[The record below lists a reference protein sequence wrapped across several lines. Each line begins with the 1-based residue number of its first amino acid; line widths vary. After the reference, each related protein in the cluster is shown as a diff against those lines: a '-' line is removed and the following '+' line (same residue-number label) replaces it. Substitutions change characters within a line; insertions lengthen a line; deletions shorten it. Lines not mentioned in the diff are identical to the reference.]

1 LPALGKIGNK
11 TMLYFKKK
19 TTGFTLI
26 EALIALT
33 VTSLGALALASF
45 QTDLTKTGGLN
56 KTRSEA
62 LVLAEAKLA
71 TFKNITSQANYNTD
85 LKEKE
90 EPYDDPDNP
99 LTGTNASF
107 TRQWTITDITNPERK
122 QIEVNVSWG
131 ALPTDK
137 VTLMT
142 ELTWTNIGNSNLGAI
157 AGANQATP
165 LLSPSPNNN
174 SSTLDS
180 ALAISNAPE
189 DDPTELTSA
198 LFKTKDVEGNTILID
213 TATVTA
219 NTNTLLTC
227 YGNIELAITGT
238 IHTVNTLNAIRP
250 AVSQFG
256 TCAFNPTSNQTAA
269 EYSCYVCGNCEHSA
283 DTNGCPAE
291 PAPGNDIGPGGW
303 RGKVGLTGL
312 VDGEKVCQSAH
323 INDTD
328 SEPSTAREYTTLRN
342 NNDTIT
348 SEGINTPYACQN
360 FLIVNQNGNNS
371 NSNCATEYDKI
382 KTNDP
387 NFIIANKKI
396 TRTLTGIEENT
407 VLATNT
413 DACSSAQY
421 NYTVSGEIS
430 GTHTNKVT
438 ITISESGFCNTGT
451 DSSYQ
456 CTVTSNETDV
466 TLTATTT
473 QNNATI
479 TSNLDLFDDN
489 DATATGS
496 PSPIIEIQH
505 NGATTIENVNF
516 ISASE

>member
-1 LPALGKIGNK
+1 
-11 TMLYFKKK
+11 MLYFKKN
-19 TTGFTLI
+19 TQGFTLI

-71 TFKNITSQANYNTD
+71 TFKNKTSQADYDTD
-85 LKEKE
+85 LNEGG
-90 EPYDDPDNP
+90 PYDDPDNP

-107 TRQWTITDITNPERK
+107 TRQWTITDKTNPERK
-122 QIEVNVSWG
+122 QVEVTVSWPVG
-131 ALPTDK
+131 ASTEK

-142 ELTWTNIGNSNLGAI
+142 VLSWTNPGNSNLDGI
-157 AGANQATP
+157 VGANQATP
-165 LLSPSPNNN
+165 LKSPSPNNN

-180 ALAISNAPE
+180 GLAIDTSA
-189 DDPTELTSA
+189 TLTSLA
-198 LFKTKDVEGNTILID
+198 SGLFKTKDVDGNTILID
-213 TATVTA
+213 TATVTN

-256 TCAFNPTSNQTAA
+256 TCAFNPTSNQTSAD
-269 EYSCYVCGNCEHSA
+269 YGCYVCGNCEDSA
-283 DTNGCPAE
+283 GDYGCPAV

-328 SEPSTAREYTTLRN
+328 SEPSTAREYTTLRTYDN
-342 NNDTIT
+342 GTIK

-421 NYTVSGEIS
+421 NYTVSGTIS
-430 GTHTNKVT
+430 GSHTNKVELAFNRNGQFFENPDT
-438 ITISESGFCNTGT
+438 PF
-451 DSSYQ
+451 DYQ
-456 CTVTSNETDV
+456 FEVTSNESDV
-466 TLTATTT
+466 TLTATIVHPGTQISAHVDSCTT
-473 QNNATI
+473 PPTI
-479 TSNLDLFDDN
+479 TDN
-489 DATATGS
+489 DTAEVKV
-496 PSPIIEIQH
+496 IINDPTDHGCI
-505 NGATTIENVNF
+505 NF
-516 ISASE
+516 T

>member
-1 LPALGKIGNK
+1 
-11 TMLYFKKK
+11 MLYFKKK

-71 TFKNITSQANYNTD
+71 TFKNITSQANYNTA
-85 LKEKE
+85 LNVGG
-90 EPYDDPDNP
+90 PYYDPP
-99 LTGTNASF
+99 LPGTNASF
-107 TRQWTITDITNPERK
+107 TRQWTVKDKTDPNRK
-122 QIEVNVSWG
+122 QVEVTVSWG
-131 ALPTDK
+131 ALTTDK

-142 ELTWTNIGNSNLGAI
+142 ELTWTNIGNSILGAN
-157 AGANQATP
+157 AGANQATQ
-165 LLSPSPNNN
+165 LQSPSPNNN

-180 ALAISNAPE
+180 TLGIKSN
-189 DDPTELTSA
+189 PTITDLGTGLYS
-198 LFKTKDVEGNTILID
+198 TKDVDGNTILID

-256 TCAFNPTSNQTAA
+256 TCAFNPTSNQTAG
-269 EYSCYVCGNCEHSA
+269 EYHCYVCGNCEHSA
-283 DTNGCPAE
+283 GTNGCPDV

-312 VDGEKVCQSAH
+312 VDGEKVCQSEH
-323 INDTD
+323 INDPD
-328 SEPSTAREYTTLRN
+328 SEPSTAREYTTLRDN
-342 NNDTIT
+342 NGTTT

-396 TRTLTGIEENT
+396 TRTLTDTEDNT
-407 VLATNT
+407 VLAANN
-413 DACSSAQY
+413 DACGNALY

-430 GTHTNKVT
+430 GSHTNKVT
-438 ITISESGFCNTGT
+438 ITINRNGSCDDHPTLSNY
-451 DSSYQ
+451 YQ

-479 TSNLDLFDDN
+479 TSNLDSFVGN
-489 DATATGS
+489 GATATGN
-496 PSPIIEIQH
+496 PTATIVIEH

-516 ISASE
+516 ISD

>member
-1 LPALGKIGNK
+1 
-11 TMLYFKKK
+11 MLYFKKN
-19 TTGFTLI
+19 TQGFTLI

-71 TFKNITSQANYNTD
+71 TFKNKTSQADYDTD

-107 TRQWTITDITNPERK
+107 TRQWTVTDKTNPERK
-122 QIEVNVSWG
+122 QVEVTVSWPVG
-131 ALPTDK
+131 ASTEK

-142 ELTWTNIGNSNLGAI
+142 VLTWTNIGNSILDGI

-180 ALAISNAPE
+180 DSEISNDPKE
-189 DDPTELTSA
+189 NILGHDD
-198 LFKTKDVEGNTILID
+198 LFKAKDMDTTKNVDGNTILID
-213 TATVTA
+213 A
-219 NTNTLLTC
+219 NDNILLTC
-227 YGNIELAITGT
+227 FGNILLEIKGAVYTTTANKLDDIG
-238 IHTVNTLNAIRP
+238 V
-250 AVSQFG
+250 AVSQYG
-256 TCAFNPTSNQTAA
+256 YCAFNPVIGEDSAP
-269 EYSCYVCGNCEHSA
+269 YSCFVCGN
-283 DTNGCPAE
+283 DNI
-291 PAPGNDIGPGGW
+291 GNPDNPIGPGGW

-312 VDGEKVCQSAH
+312 VDSGGGREKVCQSEH
-323 INDTD
+323 INHPD
-328 SEPSTAREYTTLRN
+328 SEPSTAREYTTLRTDN
-342 NNDTIT
+342 GTIT

-360 FLIVNQNGNNS
+360 FLIVNQTGNQ
-371 NSNCATEYDKI
+371 SNCATAYATIQALDA
-382 KTNDP
+382 

-396 TRTLTGIEENT
+396 TRTLTGTVDNT

-438 ITISESGFCNTGT
+438 ITNSESGFCNNHPTLANY
-451 DSSYQ
+451 YQ
-456 CTVTSNETDV
+456 CTVTSNEPDV
-466 TLTATTT
+466 TITATTT

-479 TSNLDLFDDN
+479 TSNLDSLVTN
-489 DATATGS
+489 GASATGA
-496 PSPIIEIQH
+496 PSSIIQIQH
-505 NGATTIENVNF
+505 NSAVTIENVNF
-516 ISASE
+516 ISN

>member
-1 LPALGKIGNK
+1 LPLPALGKIGNK
-11 TMLYFKKK
+11 TMLYFKKN

-45 QTDLTKTGGLN
+45 QTDLTKTSGLN

-71 TFKNITSQANYNTD
+71 FFKKETD
-85 LKEKE
+85 KTA
-90 EPYDDPDNP
+90 YDNHVNGLDTVN
-99 LTGTNASF
+99 GTNATF
-107 TRQWTITDITNPERK
+107 TRQWTLTDKPDPNRK
-122 QIEVNVSWG
+122 QVEVNVSWPVG
-131 ALPTDK
+131 ASTEK

-142 ELTWTNIGNSNLGAI
+142 ELTWTNIGNSILDGI
-157 AGANQATP
+157 AGANQDTQ
-165 LLSPSPNNN
+165 LQSPSPNNN

-180 ALAISNAPE
+180 GLAIDTSA
-189 DDPTELTSA
+189 TLTSLA
-198 LFKTKDVEGNTILID
+198 SGLFKTKDVDGNTILID
-213 TATVTA
+213 TATVTN

-256 TCAFNPTSNQTAA
+256 TCAFNPTSNQTSAG
-269 EYSCYVCGNCEHSA
+269 YGCYVCGNCEDSA
-283 DTNGCPAE
+283 ATNGCPAA
-291 PAPGNDIGPGGW
+291 PAPGNSIGPGGW

-312 VDGEKVCQSAH
+312 VDSGGGREKVCQSEH
-323 INDTD
+323 INHPD
-328 SEPSTAREYTTLRN
+328 SEPSTAREYTTLRTDN
-342 NNDTIT
+342 GTIT

-360 FLIVNQNGNNS
+360 FLIVNQTGNQ
-371 NSNCATEYDKI
+371 SNCATAYATIQALDA
-382 KTNDP
+382 

-396 TRTLTGIEENT
+396 TRTLTGTVDNT

-438 ITISESGFCNTGT
+438 ITNSESGFCNNHPTLANY
-451 DSSYQ
+451 YQ
-456 CTVTSNETDV
+456 CTVTSNEPDV
-466 TLTATTT
+466 TITATTT

-479 TSNLDLFDDN
+479 TSNLDSLVTN
-489 DATATGS
+489 GASATGA
-496 PSPIIEIQH
+496 PSSIIQIQH
-505 NGATTIENVNF
+505 NSAVTIENVNF
-516 ISASE
+516 ISN

>member
-1 LPALGKIGNK
+1 
-11 TMLYFKKK
+11 MLYFKKN
-19 TTGFTLI
+19 TQGFTLI

-71 TFKNITSQANYNTD
+71 TFKNKTSQTHYNTA
-85 LKEKE
+85 LNVGG
-90 EPYDDPDNP
+90 PYDDPDNP

-107 TRQWTITDITNPERK
+107 TRQWTVTDNTDPNRK
-122 QIEVNVSWG
+122 QVEVTVSWG
-131 ALPTDK
+131 ALTTDK

-142 ELTWTNIGNSNLGAI
+142 VLTWTNPGNSNLDGI

-165 LLSPSPNNN
+165 LQSPSPNNN
-174 SSTLDS
+174 SSILDS
-180 ALAISNAPE
+180 NLTISQAPE
-189 DDPTELTSA
+189 DAPTETEPDSG

-213 TATVTA
+213 VTD
-219 NTNTLLTC
+219 NILLTCFGNTLLE
-227 YGNIELAITGT
+227 IKGT
-238 IHTVNTLNAIRP
+238 VYTATANKLDDIDV
-250 AVSQFG
+250 AVSRFG
-256 TCAFNPTSNQTAA
+256 YCAFNSGTQQISAP
-269 EYSCYVCGNCEHSA
+269 YSCFVCGNDNIENP
-283 DTNGCPAE
+283 DNPV
-291 PAPGNDIGPGGW
+291 GPGGW

-312 VDGEKVCQSAH
+312 VDSGGGREKVCQSEH
-323 INDTD
+323 INDIN
-328 SEPSTAREYTTLRN
+328 SEPSTAREYTTLRDDN
-342 NNDTIT
+342 GTIT

-360 FLIVNQNGNNS
+360 FLIIDQTGNQ
-371 NSNCATEYDKI
+371 SNCATEYAN
-382 KTNDP
+382 TQALYP
-387 NFIIANKKI
+387 NETIIIANKKI

-479 TSNLDLFDDN
+479 TSNLGSFVGN
-489 DATATGS
+489 GATATGD
-496 PSPIIEIQH
+496 PTATIVIEH

-516 ISASE
+516 ISD

>member
-1 LPALGKIGNK
+1 
-11 TMLYFKKK
+11 MLYFKKN
-19 TTGFTLI
+19 TQGFTLI

-71 TFKNITSQANYNTD
+71 TFKNKTSQTHYNTD
-85 LKEKE
+85 LKVGG
-90 EPYDDPDNP
+90 PYDDPDNP

-107 TRQWTITDITNPERK
+107 TRQWTVTDNTDPERK
-122 QIEVNVSWG
+122 QVEVTVSWPVG
-131 ALPTDK
+131 ASTEK

-142 ELTWTNIGNSNLGAI
+142 VLTWTNPGNSILDGIGGEIDKN
-157 AGANQATP
+157 TP

-174 SSTLDS
+174 SSTLAS
-180 ALAISNAPE
+180 GLAISNAPE
-189 DDPTELTSA
+189 DDPTETEPDSG

-213 TATVTA
+213 TETVTED
-219 NTNTLLTC
+219 TNTLLTC
-227 YGNIELAITGT
+227 YSNIELAITGT

-256 TCAFNPTSNQTAA
+256 TCTFNPSTNQTSA
-269 EYSCYVCGNCEHSA
+269 EYSCFVCGNCEHSA
-283 DTNGCPAE
+283 GDYGCPAE
-291 PAPGNDIGPGGW
+291 PAPGNSIGPGGW
-303 RGKVGLTGL
+303 RGKIGLTGL
-312 VDGEKVCQSAH
+312 VDSGGGREKVCQSEH

-328 SEPSTAREYTTLRN
+328 SEPSTAREYTTLRDN
-342 NNDTIT
+342 NGTIT

-360 FLIVNQNGNNS
+360 FLIVNQTGS
-371 NSNCATEYDKI
+371 QSNCATEYDEI

-396 TRTLTGIEENT
+396 TRTLSGTADNT

-413 DACSSAQY
+413 DACSSALY

-430 GTHTNKVT
+430 GSHTNKVT
-438 ITISESGFCNTGT
+438 ITINRNGNCDDHPTLSNY
-451 DSSYQ
+451 YQ
-456 CTVTSNETDV
+456 CNVTSNETDV

-479 TSNLDLFDDN
+479 TSNLGSFVGN
-489 DATATGS
+489 GATATGN
-496 PSPIIEIQH
+496 PTATIVIEH

-516 ISASE
+516 ISD

>member
-1 LPALGKIGNK
+1 
-11 TMLYFKKK
+11 MLYFKKN
-19 TTGFTLI
+19 TQGFTLI

-62 LVLAEAKLA
+62 LVLTEAKLA
-71 TFKNITSQANYNTD
+71 TFKNKTSQADYDTALN
-85 LKEKE
+85 EGG
-90 EPYDDPDNP
+90 PYYDYDPDNP

-107 TRQWTITDITNPERK
+107 TRQWTVTDKTNPERK
-122 QIEVNVSWG
+122 QVEVTVSWG
-131 ALPTDK
+131 ALTTDK

-142 ELTWTNIGNSNLGAI
+142 ELTWTNPGNSNLGAI
-157 AGANQATP
+157 AGVNQATP

-174 SSTLDS
+174 SSILAS
-180 ALAISNAPE
+180 GLAISQAPG
-189 DDPTELTSA
+189 DAPTETELDSG
-198 LFKTKDVEGNTILID
+198 LFKTKDVDGNTILID

-256 TCAFNPTSNQTAA
+256 TCTFNPSTNQTSA

-283 DTNGCPAE
+283 GDYGCPDV

-342 NNDTIT
+342 NNGTIT
-348 SEGINTPYACQN
+348 SEGINTPYDCQH

-371 NSNCATEYDKI
+371 NSNCATEYDEI

-396 TRTLTGIEENT
+396 TRKLTGTEENT
-407 VLATNT
+407 VLATNN
-413 DACSSAQY
+413 DACGSAQY
-421 NYTVSGEIS
+421 NYTVSGTIS

-479 TSNLDLFDDN
+479 TSNLGSFVGN
-489 DATATGS
+489 GATATGN
-496 PSPIIEIQH
+496 PTATIVIEH

-516 ISASE
+516 ISD

>member
-1 LPALGKIGNK
+1 
-11 TMLYFKKK
+11 MLYLKKN
-19 TTGFTLI
+19 TQGFTLI

-71 TFKNITSQANYNTD
+71 TFKNKTSQANYNTA
-85 LKEKE
+85 LNVGG
-90 EPYDDPDNP
+90 PYYDPNNP
-99 LTGTNASF
+99 LTGTNATF
-107 TRQWTITDITNPERK
+107 TRQWTVKDKTDPNRK
-122 QIEVNVSWG
+122 QVEVTVSWG
-131 ALPTDK
+131 ALTTDK

-142 ELTWTNIGNSNLGAI
+142 ELTWTNIGNSILGAN

-165 LLSPSPNNN
+165 LQSPSPNNN

-180 ALAISNAPE
+180 GLAIDTSA
-189 DDPTELTSA
+189 TLTSLGSG

-213 TATVTA
+213 TATVTN

-256 TCAFNPTSNQTAA
+256 TCTFNPTSNQTAA
-269 EYSCYVCGNCEHSA
+269 EYHCYVCGNCEHSA
-283 DTNGCPAE
+283 GDYGCPDA
-291 PAPGNDIGPGGW
+291 PAPGNDIGNGGW

-312 VDGEKVCQSAH
+312 VDSGGGREKVCQSEH
-323 INDTD
+323 INDPD
-328 SEPSTAREYTTLRN
+328 SEPSTAREYTTLRDN
-342 NNDTIT
+342 NGTIT

-360 FLIVNQNGNNS
+360 FLIVNQNGS
-371 NSNCATEYDKI
+371 QSNCATAYATIQALDA
-382 KTNDP
+382 
-387 NFIIANKKI
+387 NFILANKKI
-396 TRTLTGIEENT
+396 TRTLTGTQDNT

-421 NYTVSGEIS
+421 NYTVSGTIS
-430 GTHTNKVT
+430 GSHTNKVELAFNRNGQFENP
-438 ITISESGFCNTGT
+438 SDPSH
-451 DSSYQ
+451 DYQ
-456 CTVTSNETDV
+456 FNVTSNEPDV

-479 TSNLDLFDDN
+479 TSNLDSFVSN
-489 DATATGS
+489 DATATGN
-496 PSPIIEIQH
+496 PTATIVIEH

-516 ISASE
+516 ISD